1 VYLQVVK
8 GHSPTDSGLLMTPM
22 LLGLILTAS

>member
-1 VYLQVVK
+1 VYVQVVN
-8 GHSPTDSGLLMTPM
+8 GHSPADSGVLMTPM